1 MSLFNQTNQLGREV
15 SELKK
20 LVESMDT
27 KVKQLQKRVQ
37 EKSAVEIEHEDVKRR
52 VYSPHEVVVKTRK
65 DFHWP
70 IWPIGLLY
78 GCGILFLLF
87 MMVLIASMC
96 IERASRDGW
105 TRTSYNNQSDSQC
118 LLRCK
123 SKCDNRDSFF

>member
-52 VYSPHEVVVKTRK
+52 VYSPHEVVVKTI
-65 DFHWP
+65 FTGQF
-70 IWPIGLLY
+70 GLLGY
-78 GCGILFLLF
+78 CTD
-87 MMVLIASMC
+87 VAYYSC
-96 IERASRDGW
+96 YS
-105 TRTSYNNQSDSQC
+105 
-118 LLRCK
+118 
-123 SKCDNRDSFF
+123 